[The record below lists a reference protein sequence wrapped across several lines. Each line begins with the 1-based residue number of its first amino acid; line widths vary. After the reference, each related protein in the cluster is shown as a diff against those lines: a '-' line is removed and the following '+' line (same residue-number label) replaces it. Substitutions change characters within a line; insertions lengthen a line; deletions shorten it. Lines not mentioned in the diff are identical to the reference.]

1 MRTVCLVLASMG
13 ILALDCA
20 AQTHASA
27 TAAQGDKLDAR
38 DMFYAAGQSNP
49 TASSTATQGAANAGV
64 NKGPLGLRY
73 TLLKALPG
81 GGQMEV
87 LPDTAFKAHDSIR
100 LSIESN
106 KPGYLYI
113 ILQGSS
119 GSWTSLYGE
128 GGPQHLIQ
136 PGKEYI
142 IPPPPASFEF
152 DEHAGQER
160 LFVLLSEK
168 QVQDFESLVVEAQSK
183 DSDKGAPAADTSIN
197 DVISAIK
204 LVDRDLVFTKTSK
217 DAPASGARKQ
227 ETAMYVVNKS
237 ADGSRIVVDLV
248 LKHK

>member
-1 MRTVCLVLASMG
+1 MRAICVVLVSIGVLG
-13 ILALDCA
+13 LDCV
-20 AQTHASA
+20 AQTSVPA
-27 TAAQGDKLDAR
+27 TAVQTGKLDAR
-38 DMFYAAGQSNP
+38 DMFYAAGPSKSAAS
-49 TASSTATQGAANAGV
+49 TASPDTPTHSSSV
-64 NKGPLGLRY
+64 GPLGLRY

-81 GGQMEV
+81 GGQVEV

-119 GSWTSLYGE
+119 GTWTSLYGE
-128 GGPQHLIQ
+128 GGAQHQIQ

-168 QVQDFESLVVEAQSK
+168 QVQDFESLIVEAKSK
-183 DSDKGAPAADTSIN
+183 DTGNGAPAADNSIN

-204 LVDRDLVFTKTSK
+204 LVDRDLVFTKATK
-217 DAPASGARKQ
+217 DTPASGAKKQ

-237 ADGSRIVVDLV
+237 PDGSRIVVDLI

>member
-1 MRTVCLVLASMG
+1 MRTVCLVLVATG
-13 ILALDCA
+13 VFAFGAKAQTVGAGAA
-20 AQTHASA
+20 AQS
-27 TAAQGDKLDAR
+27 DKLDAR
-38 DMFYAAGQSNP
+38 DMFYAAGQSKP
-49 TASSTATQGAANAGV
+49 AAPSTATQDPANAS
-64 NKGPLGLRY
+64 KGPLGLRY

-81 GGQMEV
+81 GGQVEV

-113 ILQGSS
+113 ILQGST
-119 GSWTSLYGE
+119 GTWTSLYGE
-128 GGPQHLIQ
+128 SGPQHQIQ
-136 PGKEYI
+136 PGKEYL
-142 IPPPPASFEF
+142 IPAPPASFEF

-183 DSDKGAPAADTSIN
+183 DAEKGAPAAANSID

-204 LVDRDLVFTKTSK
+204 LVDRDLVFTKTTK
-217 DAPASGARKQ
+217 DAPATGARKQ

-237 ADGSRIVVDLV
+237 ADGSRIMVDLV